1 MPFQLTEKLRGN
13 LPTMGHE
20 TEVGFFVPPGRLGE
34 LEVLLL
40 PFTWTVHKD
49 FVDCCLAT
57 DLLYYQARPKVERL
71 APDMWL
77 Q

>member
-1 MPFQLTEKLRGN
+1 
-13 LPTMGHE
+13 MGHE
-20 TEVGFFVPPGRLGE
+20 TEVGFFLCHRE
-34 LEVLLL
+34 DSEVLLL

-71 APDMWL
+71 APDMCL